1 MGYPAAQAG
10 LQRPSFLRFAVVFR
24 EQPAQ
29 KAVKV
34 AKIAVRRCNVALPEL
49 NNRSALLDEAT
60 SALDGELEE
69 AVREA
74 LDRLMAGRTV
84 VAIAHR
90 LSTLRSFDRII
101 VLKGGRVVEDGS
113 PGGLVRSKGVYR
125 DLVRREVSKLDLEKQ
140 AA

>member
-1 MGYPAAQAG
+1 
-10 LQRPSFLRFAVVFR
+10 
-24 EQPAQ
+24 
-29 KAVKV
+29 
-34 AKIAVRRCNVALPEL
+34 
-49 NNRSALLDEAT
+49 
-60 SALDGELEE
+60 
-69 AVREA
+69 VREA